1 MGVRRPGSRKPIQVN
16 NVSIVVDD
24 IIGSTGLELKVSFLH
39 YRPLLTTMGLI
50 FKTSGGLYNGQFSSC
65 SLTICCHIRRV
76 VKSFPIFV
84 CGQMDPGVAP
94 VYAGFG
100 GLMLTTVISYLSHSQ
115 VWALQEGTSLVVGG
129 KSNRARFEFEKE
141 LNEIL
146 DCVPEIRTKKQR
158 GDFSSTETATQKQ

>member
-1 MGVRRPGSRKPIQVN
+1 LVA
-16 NVSIVVDD
+16 
-24 IIGSTGLELKVSFLH
+24 
-39 YRPLLTTMGLI
+39 
-50 FKTSGGLYNGQFSSC
+50 
-65 SLTICCHIRRV
+65 
-76 VKSFPIFV
+76 
-84 CGQMDPGVAP
+84 QMDPGVAP

>member
-39 YRPLLTTMGLI
+39 YLPLLATMGLF
-50 FKTSGGLYNGQFSSC
+50 FKTSGGLYNGQVSSC
-65 SLTICCHIRRV
+65 CLTICCHIRRV

-115 VWALQEGTSLVVGG
+115 VINFNLL
-129 KSNRARFEFEKE
+129 
-141 LNEIL
+141 
-146 DCVPEIRTKKQR
+146 
-158 GDFSSTETATQKQ
+158 